1 MTGPQ
6 TNQLCSD
13 DAIARLAEL
22 ANGDDQAGLDEAD
35 RLLRTHPADPRLHFL
50 KGSLLA
56 ALRHYEAGEAAMAY
70 AVLLAPG
77 YEIARFQLGLL
88 QLSSAKPDAARTTLA
103 PLLDLADDNPLKLF
117 AEGLT
122 LLIGDELA
130 QAIDRLEAGIAR
142 NQMNPALNRDM
153 QMLIDETRKG
163 LDAGSDQAEPEP
175 LSSTQQLLQSF
186 AQRQTRH

>member
-6 TNQLCSD
+6 TSSLCSD

-22 ANGDDQAGLDEAD
+22 AKDDDQAGLDEAD

-56 ALRHYEAGEAAMAY
+56 ALQHYEAGEAAMTY

-88 QLSSAKPDAARTTLA
+88 QLSSAKPDAAHATLA

-122 LLIGDELA
+122 LLIGDELSEA
-130 QAIDRLEAGIAR
+130 VDRLEAGIAR
-142 NQMNPALNRDM
+142 NQVNPVLNRDM
-153 QMLIDETRKG
+153 QMLVDETRRT
-163 LDAGSDQAEPEP
+163 LDGTSTKAEAEP